1 VFIKLIELIWLIVFI
16 ELIELTELN
25 KSIGINMKGGHTME
39 DRLWHKSYAPGVPKA
54 LEYEEIT
61 LSQAL
66 TRSAK
71 NFPDHTALNYMGK
84 KITFKE
90 LDGLVNAFAR
100 ALKEMDIQPGDKV
113 ALCLPNIPQAIIA
126 NYAVFRIGAV
136 AVQNNPLYTEREL
149 QYQLNDSDSRIII
162 TLTLLIPR
170 VQKIKADTRIEK
182 IIGCHINSYLPF
194 PKKQLFPYV
203 KKDMY
208 RKVESA
214 EDVTVFKDLIARYST
229 KPIEDQ
235 SKWAELA
242 NLLYTG
248 GTPGVS
254 KGVMQS
260 NSIISCNV
268 QQFAAWFPELKSG
281 EEVLVGNYPVFHA
294 AGFATTNLMIWKAWQ
309 HLMVPRPDAKIN
321 VELIK
326 KHRPTFVPGV
336 PTMFVGMLADPEF
349 RKLDFSSVKG
359 FFSGAAPLAADTIRD
374 LKELTG
380 STMCEVYGSA
390 ETAPFA
396 TVTPWGGEVKPGTV
410 GIPIPDT
417 DVKIV
422 DITNPEK
429 ELALGEEGEIAI
441 KGPQIMMG
449 YYNKPEETAN
459 VMIGEWFLSGD
470 IGKFD
475 EDGYLSV
482 VDRKKD
488 MIIAGGYNI
497 YPVELDDVLM
507 GHPKILEACTIGLPH
522 EYRGETVKA
531 FIVVKEGQDLT
542 EDEVVKYCKENLAAY
557 KVPKIIEFID
567 ELPKSAVGK
576 ILRRKLKEM
585 EMKKTENK

>member
-1 VFIKLIELIWLIVFI
+1 
-16 ELIELTELN
+16 
-25 KSIGINMKGGHTME
+25 ME
-39 DRLWHKSYAPGVPKA
+39 DRLWHKSYAPGVKKA
-54 LEYEEIT
+54 LEYETIT

-66 TRSAK
+66 TRSAQHC
-71 NFPDHTALNYMGK
+71 PDHTALNYMGK
-84 KITFKE
+84 KISFKE

-100 ALKEMDIQPGDKV
+100 ALQEMGIQQGDKV

-136 AVQNNPLYTEREL
+136 TVQNNPLYTEREL

-170 VQKIKADTRIEK
+170 IQKIKADTRIEK

-208 RKVESA
+208 RKVDPA
-214 EDVTVFKDLIARYST
+214 ENVYVFKDLIARYST
-229 KPIEDQ
+229 NPIEDQ
-235 SKWAELA
+235 SQWDELA

-248 GTPGVS
+248 GTTGVS

-260 NSIISCNV
+260 NAIISSNV
-268 QQFAAWFPELKSG
+268 QQFAAWFPELNSG

-410 GIPIPDT
+410 GIPLPDT

-422 DITNPEK
+422 DIDNPDK

-441 KGPQIMMG
+441 KGPQILMG

-459 VMIGEWFLSGD
+459 VMHAEWYLSGD

-531 FIVVKEGQDLT
+531 FIVVKEGQELT
-542 EDEVVKYCKENLAAY
+542 EDEVITYCKENLAAY
-557 KVPKIIEFID
+557 KVPKIFEFID

-585 EMKKTENK
+585 EMEKTESP

>member
-1 VFIKLIELIWLIVFI
+1 
-16 ELIELTELN
+16 
-25 KSIGINMKGGHTME
+25 MD
-39 DRLWHKSYAPGVPKA
+39 DRRWHKSYAPGVPKA
-54 LEYEEIT
+54 LEYEKLT

-66 TRSAK
+66 SRSAK

-84 KITFKE
+84 KISFKE

-100 ALKEMDIQPGDKV
+100 ALQEMGVGPGDKV

-136 AVQNNPLYTEREL
+136 TVQNNPLYTEREL

-208 RKVESA
+208 RKVEPA
-214 EDVTVFKDLIARYST
+214 EDVYVFKDLIARYST

-235 SKWAELA
+235 SKWDELA

-248 GTPGVS
+248 GTTGVS

-349 RKLDFSSVKG
+349 RQLDFSSVKG

-422 DITNPEK
+422 DIANPDK

-449 YYNKPEETAN
+449 YYNKPEETAK
-459 VMIGEWFLSGD
+459 VMFGEWFLSGD

-475 EDGYLSV
+475 EDGYLSI

-507 GHPKILEACTIGLPH
+507 GHPKILEACTIGIPH
-522 EYRGETVKA
+522 DYRGETVKA
-531 FIVVKEGQDLT
+531 FIVVKEGQELT
-542 EDEVVKYCKENLAAY
+542 EDEAVTYCKKNLAAY
-557 KVPKIIEFID
+557 KVPKIIEFVD

-585 EMKKTENK
+585 EMEKTKSQ

>member
-1 VFIKLIELIWLIVFI
+1 
-16 ELIELTELN
+16 
-25 KSIGINMKGGHTME
+25 ME
-39 DRLWHKSYAPGVPKA
+39 DKLWHKSYAPGVKKA
-54 LEYEEIT
+54 LEYEKIT

-66 TRSAK
+66 SRSAK

-100 ALKEMDIQPGDKV
+100 ALQEMGIQPGDKV

-136 AVQNNPLYTEREL
+136 TVQNNPLYTEREL

-214 EDVTVFKDLIARYST
+214 EDVYVFKDLIARYST

-248 GTPGVS
+248 GTTGVS

-260 NSIISCNV
+260 NSVISCNV

-542 EDEVVKYCKENLAAY
+542 EDEVVAYCKENLAAY

-585 EMKKTENK
+585 EMKKTESQ

>member
-1 VFIKLIELIWLIVFI
+1 
-16 ELIELTELN
+16 
-25 KSIGINMKGGHTME
+25 MQ
-39 DRLWHKSYAPGVPKA
+39 DRLWHKSYASGVKKA
-54 LEYEEIT
+54 MEYEKVT

-66 TRSAK
+66 TRSAQ
-71 NFPDHTALNYMGK
+71 NFPDHIALNYMGK
-84 KITFKE
+84 KVTFKE

-100 ALKEMDIQPGDKV
+100 ALQEMGIQPGDKV

-149 QYQLNDSDSRIII
+149 QYQLNDSESRIII

-170 VQKIKADTRIEK
+170 IQKIKADTRIEK

-208 RKVESA
+208 RKVEPA
-214 EDVTVFKDLIARYST
+214 ENVYVFKDLIDRYST
-229 KPIEDQ
+229 NPVEDQ
-235 SKWAELA
+235 SKWDELA

-248 GTPGVS
+248 GTTGVS

-260 NSIISCNV
+260 NAIISSNV
-268 QQFAAWFPELKSG
+268 QQFAAWFPELNSG

-321 VELIK
+321 VDLIK
-326 KHRPTFVPGV
+326 KYRPTFVPGV

-422 DITNPEK
+422 DITDPDK
-429 ELALGEEGEIAI
+429 ELERGEEGEIAI

-459 VMIGEWFLSGD
+459 VMNGDWYLSGD

-531 FIVVKEGQDLT
+531 FIVIKEGEELT
-542 EDEVVKYCKENLAAY
+542 EDDVVKYCKENLAAY
-557 KVPKIIEFID
+557 KVPKLIEFID

-576 ILRRKLKEM
+576 ILRRKLKDIEM
-585 EMKKTENK
+585 EKLESQ